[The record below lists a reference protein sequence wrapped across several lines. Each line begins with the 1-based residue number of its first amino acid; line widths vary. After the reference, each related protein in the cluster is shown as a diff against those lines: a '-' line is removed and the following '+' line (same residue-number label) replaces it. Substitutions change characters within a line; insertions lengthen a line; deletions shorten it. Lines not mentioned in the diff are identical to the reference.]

1 MSNQRFVSSKI
12 GRLHTSCGNL
22 KICCN
27 GFCFSNHIPVNAMPL
42 LTSVKIAKANCMF
55 VFFALCEN
63 TLLIVQRYKINYSG
77 LKIVLSLQRF
87 LSGIKFFN
95 MDIHEYRQLI
105 LNELLARKNR
115 KRRTYY

>member
-1 MSNQRFVSSKI
+1 
-12 GRLHTSCGNL
+12 
-22 KICCN
+22 
-27 GFCFSNHIPVNAMPL
+27 
-42 LTSVKIAKANCMF
+42 MF

-87 LSGIKFFN
+87 LSVIKFFN

-105 LNELLARKNR
+105 LNELLARKTEKGEPIISELEANNLLNELTDEDLIMGMPFNEP
-115 KRRTYY
+115 KDIADIIIQIK